1 MIELKEQNI
10 NTPEYWDKVFKKE
23 IEENL
28 SRVDLERFAMTEAR
42 IKDNS
47 DVIDIGCGRG
57 EFVEYLTKRKKL
69 CRVLGIDFSKIAID
83 DAKKRILTA
92 KFADIDIYKIAD
104 YKSLLERFDYVS
116 CFEVIEHLDRPDLL
130 ISNASK
136 ILKQSGYLILTTP
149 YENSILGGEEHVYSF
164 DFQDMIN
171 FFKKTEWDLI
181 TLTRYYKN
189 LNMFVLAKKI

>member
-164 DFQDMIN
+164 DFQDMID

>member
-130 ISNASK
+130 ITNASK